1 MVSDEFISYVLDQLS
16 DFGEVTPRRMF
27 GGAGLYHD
35 GLMFALIADDILYFK
50 VGDVNRSDYE
60 KVGSEPFRPDPN
72 KQTVMS
78 YYEVPIDVSEDRD
91 ELSSWAEKAFGA
103 ARRAK
108 KNMKSDTALSRRRE
122 RREQA

>member
-16 DFGEVTPRRMF
+16 DFGEVAWRRMF
-27 GGAGLYHD
+27 GGVGLYHD
-35 GLMFALIADDILYFK
+35 GLMFALIANDVLYLKADDE
-50 VGDVNRSDYE
+50 NRGDYE
-60 KVGSEPFRPDPN
+60 EAGSLPFRPYPD

-108 KNMKSDTALSRRRE
+108 KT
-122 RREQA
+122 